1 MTIARE
7 EIFGP
12 VISLVPFDDE
22 DEAIALAN
30 QTSYG
35 LAASVYTTNL
45 DRAIRFARAI
55 RAGTVGVNAY
65 SEGDVTTPFGGYKES
80 GFGGRDKGLES
91 FEQYTEK
98 KTIWFALG

>member
-1 MTIARE
+1 MAPTIFDDVRNTMTIARE

-45 DRAIRFARAI
+45 DRRSASRGRSAPARSA
-55 RAGTVGVNAY
+55 
-65 SEGDVTTPFGGYKES
+65 
-80 GFGGRDKGLES
+80 
-91 FEQYTEK
+91 
-98 KTIWFALG
+98 